1 MTGKNCDHF
10 LCELKSPKQVKELKC
25 KPQLFH
31 LKSQRLMKI
40 LTNKS
45 TYFHP
50 SEYHLSTKNISTY
63 FDV

>member
-1 MTGKNCDHF
+1 MAEKNCDHF

-25 KPQLFH
+25 KPQLF
-31 LKSQRLMKI
+31 QRLMKI

-50 SEYHLSTKNISTY
+50 SEYHVSTLNISTY